1 MLSRWQTFKA
11 SIFPANTPIF
21 AAATTQRVRLEEF
34 AGRNS
39 SHPRATDPEKKA
51 LEVSSESEVTSAI
64 KPNIFDKITRGAG
77 SSETFFFMMG
87 LLALWAVAGAAL
99 GTTDR
104 WQIILQNASS
114 IQVYVTDILLI
125 RQQKNASRALMTTL
139 AEIQYVDQFGSS
151 IFLPLPGSSG
161 NSKPYQSAI
170 RSSRNMT
177 CERLLR
183 QIPSCQWMET
193 HYNKPKPLSD
203 KTIEQ
208 EIEESLAMV
217 QGRQTRWQRIWGA
230 ACHFFAITLGSLWAF
245 LFYWAGIFVWVG
257 IGPLLQFSDVWQLYI
272 NTATAISL
280 TFTSVFLQNVQQQ
293 QEDRLDLC
301 LNYALKIDAQVEY
314 RLREI
319 TEDPKPNPIFEIPA
333 DVPSRVERSIDRFA
347 DIMGSGLGVIISL
360 LAAGIWF
367 AVGPAL
373 TFDDNWWLIIGTFT
387 GLVGFIDGFVL
398 RNLYMREESHAKIH
412 FRKVELADSR
422 ILDLLNLPIPR
433 SAEKKQSFSTRVS
446 VIVGDACGS
455 RWATVGAVS
464 FVFALLVIAS
474 AMVWSTTGQLLCNT
488 STMII
493 EGFLLLVL
501 IQAHNT
507 SNQERGE
514 DFNGVLKRRL
524 LLNSYVNAIP
534 D

>member
-1 MLSRWQTFKA
+1 MLSRWQTLKA

-21 AAATTQRVRLEEF
+21 AAATTQKVRFEEF
-34 AGRNS
+34 AGRNL
-39 SHPRATDPEKKA
+39 SHPGATDPEKKA

-77 SSETFFFMMG
+77 SSGTFFFMMG

-139 AEIQYVDQFGSS
+139 AEIQY
-151 IFLPLPGSSG
+151 
-161 NSKPYQSAI
+161 
-170 RSSRNMT
+170 
-177 CERLLR
+177 
-183 QIPSCQWMET
+183 
-193 HYNKPKPLSD
+193 
-203 KTIEQ
+203 

-230 ACHFFAITLGSLWAF
+230 TCHFFAITLGSLWAF
-245 LFYWAGIFVWVG
+245 IFYWAGIFVWVG

-333 DVPSRVERSIDRFA
+333 NVPSRVERSIDRFA

-433 SAEKKQSFSTRVS
+433 SAEKKQSFSTRIS

-524 LLNSYVNAIP
+524 LLNSYVNAIS

>member
-99 GTTDR
+99 GTTD
-104 WQIILQNASS
+104 Q
-114 IQVYVTDILLI
+114 
-125 RQQKNASRALMTTL
+125 
-139 AEIQYVDQFGSS
+139 
-151 IFLPLPGSSG
+151 
-161 NSKPYQSAI
+161 
-170 RSSRNMT
+170 
-177 CERLLR
+177 
-183 QIPSCQWMET
+183 
-193 HYNKPKPLSD
+193 
-203 KTIEQ
+203 
-208 EIEESLAMV
+208 IEESLAMV

-333 DVPSRVERSIDRFA
+333 DVPSRVE
-347 DIMGSGLGVIISL
+347 
-360 LAAGIWF
+360 
-367 AVGPAL
+367 P
-373 TFDDNWWLIIGTFT
+373 
-387 GLVGFIDGFVL
+387 
-398 RNLYMREESHAKIH
+398 
-412 FRKVELADSR
+412 
-422 ILDLLNLPIPR
+422 
-433 SAEKKQSFSTRVS
+433 
-446 VIVGDACGS
+446 
-455 RWATVGAVS
+455 
-464 FVFALLVIAS
+464 
-474 AMVWSTTGQLLCNT
+474 
-488 STMII
+488 
-493 EGFLLLVL
+493 
-501 IQAHNT
+501 HNT

>member
-1 MLSRWQTFKA
+1 MPSRWQTFKA
-11 SIFPANTPIF
+11 SLFPANTPIF
-21 AAATTQRVRLEEF
+21 AAAPTQRVRLEEF
-34 AGRNS
+34 AGRNPFYP
-39 SHPRATDPEKKA
+39 HATDPEKRA
-51 LEVSSESEVTSAI
+51 LEVSAEPEVTSAT
-64 KPNIFDKITRGAG
+64 KPNILDKITRGAG
-77 SSETFFFMMG
+77 SSGTFFFMMG
-87 LLALWAVAGAAL
+87 LLGLWAVAGVAL
-99 GTTDR
+99 GTTDT

-139 AEIQYVDQFGSS
+139 AEIQ
-151 IFLPLPGSSG
+151 
-161 NSKPYQSAI
+161 
-170 RSSRNMT
+170 SRNMT

-183 QIPSCQWMET
+183 QIPSCRWMET
-193 HYNKPKPLSD
+193 HSNSPKPLSD
-203 KTIEQ
+203 RPIEQ
-208 EIEESLAMV
+208 EIAESLAMV
-217 QGRQTRWQRIWGA
+217 QGHQTRWQRAWA
-230 ACHFFAITLGSLWAF
+230 ATCHFFAITLGSLWAF
-245 LFYWAGIFVWVG
+245 IFYWIGILVWVG
-257 IGPLLQFSDVWQLYI
+257 IGPLLNFSDVWQLYI

-293 QEDRLDLC
+293 QEDRLDRC

-314 RLREI
+314 RLREL
-319 TEDPKPNPIFEIPA
+319 TEDPQPNPIFEIPA
-333 DVPSRVERSIDRFA
+333 DVASRVERSIDRFA
-347 DIMGSGLGVIISL
+347 DVMGSGLGVCISL

-398 RNLYMREESHAKIH
+398 RNLYMREESYAKIQ

-422 ILDLLNLPIPR
+422 LLERLNVPVPR
-433 SAEKKQSFSTRVS
+433 AAEKKQSFSTRIS
-446 VIVGDACGS
+446 VRVGDACGS
-455 RWATVGAVS
+455 RWATVGSVA

-524 LLNSYVNAIP
+524 LLNSYVHAISH
-534 D
+534 